1 MTKSETKLVAG
12 VEAMPAVL
20 NPILQAKASTP
31 AADNPISPNETA
43 PSSTIPATPNMV
55 VDLMTNPTF
64 KGFDELA
71 TFGQANIDALIQA
84 NAVFTKGVEEFSKE
98 ITSFA
103 RTSLETGAA
112 AAKKTFAAKTVKDV
126 IEAQSDFTKVSLE
139 KLLANWARFGELGV
153 KLVTDTAS
161 PLAARANVVAA
172 IVARPA
178 N

>member
-1 MTKSETKLVAG
+1 MTKSETKLVATA
-12 VEAMPAVL
+12 EAVPDSL
-20 NPILQAKASTP
+20 NPIPQAKASTP
-31 AADNPISPNETA
+31 AADKPISPNETA
-43 PSSTIPATPNMV
+43 LTIPATPNSV
-55 VDLMTNPTF
+55 VNLMTNPTF
-64 KGFDELA
+64 KGFDDLA

-98 ITSFA
+98 ITSLA

-112 AAKKTFAAKTVKDV
+112 AAKRTFAAKTVKDV
-126 IEAQSDFTKVSLE
+126 IEAQTDFTKVSLE

-153 KLVTDTAS
+153 KLATDTAS
-161 PLAARANVVAA
+161 PLAARANALAA

>member
-1 MTKSETKLVAG
+1 MTKSETKLVASA
-12 VEAMPAVL
+12 EAVPASL
-20 NPILQAKASTP
+20 NPIPQAKASTP
-31 AADNPISPNETA
+31 AADKPISSNETA
-43 PSSTIPATPNMV
+43 PSSTIPATPNSV
-55 VDLMTNPTF
+55 VNLMTNPTF
-64 KGFDELA
+64 KGFDDLT

-98 ITSFA
+98 ITSLA

-126 IEAQSDFTKVSLE
+126 IEAQTDFTKVSLE

-153 KLVTDTAS
+153 KLATDTAS
-161 PLAARANVVAA
+161 PLAARANALAA